1 MADAH
6 SNPEKVLRADVG
18 LSQVATLDEE
28 RQGNPV
34 PVNLREV
41 PVQDFLDLRQH
52 FLRVAVQLIDAR
64 HLDDEEMEKW
74 NMKKMEV
81 CVGCNCLQ
89 ESGCS
94 VVLGVGCRRSVG
106 APSLMDYA
114 VKVRAYLHRCP
125 PPPVQG
131 DVHAFRR
138 PILRLARSEII
149 GGPKYLRSKDCQMV

>member
-1 MADAH
+1 MADEH
-6 SNPEKVLRADVG
+6 SNPETVLPTDVG
-18 LSQVATLDEE
+18 LIQVGPLPEE
-28 RQGNPV
+28 HQGNIILLT
-34 PVNLREV
+34 LRA
-41 PVQDFLDLRQH
+41 PHVQDFVGLRQH
-52 FLRVAVQLIDAR
+52 FLRVAVHLIDAR
-64 HLDDEEMEKW
+64 HLDDEEMEKR

-94 VVLGVGCRRSVG
+94 LVLGVGCRRSVG

-149 GGPKYLRSKDCQMV
+149 RRAKCLRSKDCQMV

>member
-1 MADAH
+1 MADQLSKLA
-6 SNPEKVLRADVG
+6 KVLPTDVG
-18 LSQVATLDEE
+18 LSQVAPLDEE
-28 RQGNPV
+28 LQGNPI
-34 PVNLREV
+34 PVTLREV

-52 FLRVAVQLIDAR
+52 FLRAAVQLIDAR
-64 HLDDEEMEKW
+64 HLDDEEMEKR

-114 VKVRAYLHRCP
+114 VKVRAYSHRCP
-125 PPPVQG
+125 PPPMQG
-131 DVHAFRR
+131 DA
-138 PILRLARSEII
+138 
-149 GGPKYLRSKDCQMV
+149 YLEVG